1 LDSRIHGDQE
11 AVVKQMQTRTN
22 EKVNRLQPAYWL
34 SAAMIPLLMVA
45 AIAGLFFPSLYR
57 DGPIVTS
64 TDRGTDL
71 ATLVIYVPTLV
82 VSLIL
87 ARRSSHRAQIV
98 WICIVGWITYNYVVY
113 AFAGRFNPLFLVY
126 VVLVSLSVFTLAIV
140 LWRYDPDTVASYI
153 KPSLPVKVISVFLA
167 LTAALFLLLWTSDI
181 LIATFGHPAPKEIP
195 AGNAVEVSDLAV
207 AIPLLVLAA
216 VRLWQR
222 RATGYALAGVMLTS
236 QGRPCWPSSPASSSG
251 ASLWRSSCISRSGWP
266 AWRCWVSSSRMSGPR
281 TERKWSVAEPRSL
294 HSHGFANGD
303 LWPLSPPDHRG

>member
-1 LDSRIHGDQE
+1 
-11 AVVKQMQTRTN
+11 MPTRTN

-87 ARRSSHRAQIV
+87 ARRGSHRAQIV
-98 WICIVGWITYNYVVY
+98 WIGIVGWITYNYVVY
-113 AFAGRFNPLFLVY
+113 AFAVRFNPLFLVY
-126 VVLVSLSVFTLAIV
+126 VALVSLSVFTLAIV
-140 LWRYDPDTVASYI
+140 LRRYDPDAVASYI

-195 AGNAVEVSDLAV
+195 AGNAVEVNDLAV

-222 RATGYALAGVMLTS
+222 RATGYALAGVMLTVGGATLLALIPGVFFRGFS
-236 QGRPCWPSSPASSSG
+236 VEVLMYLAFGLACVALLGVFLANVRPTHGEEVERGRAPVRA
-251 ASLWRSSCISRSGWP
+251 
-266 AWRCWVSSSRMSGPR
+266 
-281 TERKWSVAEPRSL
+281 
-294 HSHGFANGD
+294 
-303 LWPLSPPDHRG
+303 